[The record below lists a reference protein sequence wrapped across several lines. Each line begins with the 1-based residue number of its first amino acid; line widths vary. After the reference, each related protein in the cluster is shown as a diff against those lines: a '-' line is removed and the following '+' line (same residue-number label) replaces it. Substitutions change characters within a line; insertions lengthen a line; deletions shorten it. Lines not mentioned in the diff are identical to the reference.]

1 MELLQQAG
9 YQTVGVGKMHFSPWN
24 RNAGFDRWISADRKG
39 NGKESADLQDDYA
52 KFLSRHGMTRWDYL
66 KLQSQGEIFGVYDW
80 PFDEEL
86 HIDHFVGSEARGV
99 IERGELKGPF
109 FMWISFNGPHNP
121 WDPPARYSEPYKRM
135 ELPPVQTFPGE
146 LATKP
151 KDHLRCKYNYTPQ
164 VSRLIDSQPE
174 NRDKTINRIRAGH
187 YGNLTFI
194 DRQLAGVFQAL
205 EEKGLMDETVII
217 FSSDHGS
224 NLGDHDNIHKG
235 LHYDRSARV
244 PFVVRYHG
252 KIKPGLT
259 RAFSG
264 HVDLLP
270 TILDLTGTPA
280 PAGLEGKSLVPVL
293 FGQKDKVQ
301 DEVFIE
307 IRGTTS
313 IVTDRWKLGVNP
325 KDQDGDLYDLE
336 KDPHELTNLFGKPEA
351 AETQT
356 RLVERIMNFNPAL
369 RTTLQFAMK
378 QFE

>member
-1 MELLQQAG
+1 M
-9 YQTVGVGKMHFSPWN
+9 
-24 RNAGFDRWISADRKG
+24 
-39 NGKESADLQDDYA
+39 
-52 KFLSRHGMTRWDYL
+52 
-66 KLQSQGEIFGVYDW
+66 
-80 PFDEEL
+80 
-86 HIDHFVGSEARGV
+86 
-99 IERGELKGPF
+99 
-109 FMWISFNGPHNP
+109 
-121 WDPPARYSEPYKRM
+121 
-135 ELPPVQTFPGE
+135 
-146 LATKP
+146 
-151 KDHLRCKYNYTPQ
+151 
-164 VSRLIDSQPE
+164 
-174 NRDKTINRIRAGH
+174 
-187 YGNLTFI
+187 
-194 DRQLAGVFQAL
+194 
-205 EEKGLMDETVII
+205 
-217 FSSDHGS
+217 
-224 NLGDHDNIHKG
+224 
-235 LHYDRSARV
+235 
-244 PFVVRYHG
+244 PFVVRYPG